1 MTERVFLRGVDI
13 FSTLCAEELEILAG
27 LLKRRLL
34 RRGELLFSE
43 GDDGEEMFIVE
54 SGRMGVSVALE
65 KGGDLEV
72 AEFGP
77 REFFG
82 EMSIFEGEPRS
93 ASCKAKED
101 CSLFSL
107 KAGDFFSLAERYPET
122 SNRIMHRM
130 LNITARRLRNTNR
143 FLTEMVSWGESAR
156 KRAVTDELTGLY
168 NRGFFDVSLKRTISE
183 ALSAGEPLCLAM
195 ADLDGFGRLNSLHG
209 EETCNLV
216 IRKAAEVFRQGFSD
230 GDILTRYGGDEFA
243 FILPGRNLREAKEL
257 CDDICRRMQSLR
269 IETNRNRE
277 SILLSTSIGIAA
289 LSDRTSF
296 DEDLVKMAD
305 EALYRAKETGRGR
318 ALSYSG
324 GQGVMRKS
332 DIPSIAAKNRIVL
345 RIIEALL
352 QSRNVLV
359 LGHRNSDEDC
369 IASMVAISLLVK
381 KLNRNV
387 SILLTEQI
395 HERFHYLLNIC
406 RYNAIHVIP
415 DCSGGADEIDTICVV
430 DTPKP
435 EMLQIC
441 EGAQKLLASPRV
453 RVIEFDHHLAADSA
467 YIAPRETALVTTA
480 SSTCELIGFLAL
492 KMRCLRDRFEEIDGE
507 DLFSRNFVLAVLTG
521 IVGDSKMGKFIKN
534 HRERWFYKL
543 FSSRFSRMLSEKTH
557 QTSSNLSSMEDI
569 FKEITRLSQ
578 LEERCFKYFM
588 KYRQSRGCIA
598 YTVLDEEMTSPL
610 PEETDI
616 DLFVATARSVADAL
630 AEESGCLGMVAYHD
644 PPEVSDLIQFRIRR
658 SHSFQNFDLRE
669 ILSAAGI
676 ENGGGHEGAIGF
688 RIPKKEISDIR
699 EYCSHLTDIIIGL
712 FTPPQGK
719 VK

>member
-1 MTERVFLRGVDI
+1 MTEKNFLRQVDI
-13 FSTLCAEELEILAG
+13 FSSLSTEELELLPG
-27 LLKRRLL
+27 LLKRSFIQK
-34 RRGELLFSE
+34 GELLFSE

-54 SGRMGVSVALE
+54 SGRMGVNVALE
-65 KGGDLEV
+65 DGADLEV
-72 AEFGP
+72 ADFGP

-93 ASCKAKED
+93 ASCRAKED
-101 CSLFSL
+101 CELLSL
-107 KAGDFFSLAERYPET
+107 KAGDFFRLADLHPET
-122 SNRIMHRM
+122 ANRIMHRM
-130 LNITARRLRNTNR
+130 LNVTARRLRNTNR
-143 FLTEMVSWGESAR
+143 FLTEMVNWGESAR
-156 KRAVTDELTGLY
+156 KRAVTDDLTGLY

-216 IRKAAEVFRQGFSD
+216 IRKAAEVFRQGFTD
-230 GDILTRYGGDEFA
+230 RDILTRYGGDEFA
-243 FILPGRNLREAKEL
+243 FILPGRNLQEAEEL
-257 CDDICRRMQSLR
+257 CDDVCRRMRALR
-269 IETNRNRE
+269 IETNRKGE
-277 SILLSTSIGIAA
+277 TILVSTSIGIAA
-289 LSDRTSF
+289 LSDRVSF
-296 DEDLVKMAD
+296 GEDLVKMAD

-324 GQGVMRKS
+324 RKDVMRKS
-332 DIPSIAAKNRIVL
+332 DIQSIAAKNRIVL
-345 RIIEALL
+345 RIIEALI

-359 LGHRNSDEDC
+359 LGHKNSDEDC

-381 KLNRNV
+381 KLNKNV

-406 RYNAIHVIP
+406 RYNAINVIP
-415 DCSGGADEIDTICVV
+415 DCSEVADEIDTICVV

-435 EMLQIC
+435 EMLQTC
-441 EGAQKLLASPRV
+441 EGAEKLLRSPRV
-453 RVIEFDHHLAADSA
+453 KIIEFDHHLAADSA

-492 KMRCLRDRFEEIDGE
+492 KMRCLRDRFDEIDGE
-507 DLFSRNFVLAVLTG
+507 ELFSRNFVLAVLTG

-534 HRERWFYKL
+534 HRERWFYEL

-557 QTSSNLSSMEDI
+557 HTSSNLSSMEEI
-569 FKEITRLSQ
+569 FREITRLSQ

-588 KYRQSRGCIA
+588 HYRQSRGCIA
-598 YTVLDEEMTSPL
+598 YTVLDEGMTSPL
-610 PEETDI
+610 PEEIDM
-616 DLFVATARSVADAL
+616 DLFVSTARSVADAL

-644 PPEVSDLIQFRIRR
+644 PPEVSDLVQFRIRR
-658 SHSFQNFDLRE
+658 SHSFQDFDLRE

-676 ENGGGHEGAIGF
+676 TNGGGHEGAIGF
-688 RIPKKEISDIR
+688 RIPKDEIPDTEGYIRNLIRIIEDLISD
-699 EYCSHLTDIIIGL
+699 S
-712 FTPPQGK
+712 PAKQ
-719 VK
+719 

>member
-1 MTERVFLRGVDI
+1 
-13 FSTLCAEELEILAG
+13 
-27 LLKRRLL
+27 
-34 RRGELLFSE
+34 
-43 GDDGEEMFIVE
+43 
-54 SGRMGVSVALE
+54 
-65 KGGDLEV
+65 
-72 AEFGP
+72 
-77 REFFG
+77 
-82 EMSIFEGEPRS
+82 
-93 ASCKAKED
+93 
-101 CSLFSL
+101 
-107 KAGDFFSLAERYPET
+107 
-122 SNRIMHRM
+122 
-130 LNITARRLRNTNR
+130 
-143 FLTEMVSWGESAR
+143 
-156 KRAVTDELTGLY
+156 
-168 NRGFFDVSLKRTISE
+168 
-183 ALSAGEPLCLAM
+183 
-195 ADLDGFGRLNSLHG
+195 
-209 EETCNLV
+209 
-216 IRKAAEVFRQGFSD
+216 
-230 GDILTRYGGDEFA
+230 
-243 FILPGRNLREAKEL
+243 
-257 CDDICRRMQSLR
+257 
-269 IETNRNRE
+269 
-277 SILLSTSIGIAA
+277 
-289 LSDRTSF
+289 
-296 DEDLVKMAD
+296 
-305 EALYRAKETGRGR
+305 
-318 ALSYSG
+318 
-324 GQGVMRKS
+324 MRKS

-415 DCSGGADEIDTICVV
+415 DCSEGADEIDTICVV

-441 EGAQKLLASPRV
+441 EGAKKLLASPRV

-521 IVGDSKMGKFIKN
+521 IVGDSKMGKFIKS

-557 QTSSNLSSMEDI
+557 QTSSNLSSMEEI

-588 KYRQSRGCIA
+588 KYRQSRGCIT

-688 RIPKKEISDIR
+688 RIPKKEIPDIR

-712 FTPPQGK
+712 FSSRQGK
-719 VK
+719 IK